1 MQVYSLEEQVT
12 TKEDVR
18 ASSQQ
23 WTPVL
28 EPDVD
33 PSYET

>member
-1 MQVYSLEEQVT
+1 MQIYSLEEQVT

-23 WTPVL
+23 WTPLL

-33 PSYET
+33 SSDET